1 MQWAINVYSNHSL
14 DGPMD
19 ASWSEN
25 AKCYGNLYSNAIQ
38 SLSSIAVINPKEL
51 GVMLRTKL

>member
-1 MQWAINVYSNHSL
+1 
-14 DGPMD
+14 MD

>member
-1 MQWAINVYSNHSL
+1 MQWAIHFYSNHSL

-25 AKCYGNLYSNAIQ
+25 AKCYENFYSNAYQ

-51 GVMLRTKL
+51 CVMLRTKL